1 MKRTK
6 RVQLLDDLLNGLVL
20 VKVVVADVE
29 ILEWQK
35 RLSMQSPLTD

>member
-6 RVQLLDDLLNGLVL
+6 RVQLLDDLLNVLVL

-29 ILEWQK
+29 IVEWRK
-35 RLSMQSPLTD
+35 CLNLSLIHI